1 MCRDC
6 DRLIWVC
13 RPSEIVHAEH
23 GSSLCFLLLLGKI
36 QRQSL
41 LERTISQSYS
51 YLSFVCAG
59 IRDSHH
65 TRLRW
70 SNKLPEARHVVSYR
84 SSMVPSSPENAQHN
98 SIKQFN
104 SCSYPISS
112 AHMRT
117 YLKAK
122 VFSMLVRARGFLLL
136 LASTTPALFVFRR
149 Y

>member
-13 RPSEIVHAEH
+13 RPFEIVHAEH

-59 IRDSHH
+59 IRHSHH
-65 TRLRW
+65 TCLRW

-84 SSMVPSSPENAQHN
+84 SSMVPSSPENARHN

-112 AHMRT
+112 ACMRT